1 MGSVQARTRN
11 RKGVTYSTDNNE
23 VVDCLFCRIV
33 RGESPANH
41 LWYRDD
47 QCAMFIPRGPAARLH
62 FLIVPLVHIRTINSL
77 TEEHRP
83 LLEHMRKVAMEQL
96 RVHAQHIGSA
106 EAPLLPLAAPPDQYA
121 FNRGHLP
128 ALHSSSDVY
137 KDETT
142 PIDLSFDL
150 CFHRPPYNSIDHLH
164 LHALQKPHR
173 TWRSRLMFTENAPW
187 HASLDSVLHHLSSPK
202 SKL

>member
-1 MGSVQARTRN
+1 
-11 RKGVTYSTDNNE
+11 
-23 VVDCLFCRIV
+23 
-33 RGESPANH
+33 
-41 LWYRDD
+41 
-47 QCAMFIPRGPAARLH
+47 
-62 FLIVPLVHIRTINSL
+62 
-77 TEEHRP
+77 
-83 LLEHMRKVAMEQL
+83 MEQL

-142 PIDLSFDL
+142 PIDSSFDL

-173 TWRSRLMFTENAPW
+173 VWWSRLTFAENAPW
-187 HASLDSVLHHLSSPK
+187 HGSLHSVLHLLSSPK
-202 SKL
+202 PKL